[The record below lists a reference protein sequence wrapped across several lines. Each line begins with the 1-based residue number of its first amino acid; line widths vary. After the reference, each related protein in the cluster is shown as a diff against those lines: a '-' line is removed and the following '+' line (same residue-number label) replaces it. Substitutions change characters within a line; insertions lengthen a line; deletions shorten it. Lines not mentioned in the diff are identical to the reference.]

1 MAPVKVIT
9 LSRQLASGGD
19 VLAEAL
25 SARLG
30 WRCLGRDIID
40 AAARASGAGEAALA
54 DIDELNLLGIRPPK
68 TAKQAYRQ
76 AMEAII
82 RDAAAQ
88 GQAII
93 VGRGGQ
99 VILQQEASALH
110 LKVIAPIE
118 CRLRYL
124 MAREHLDEE
133 AAINRIVASDRAR
146 ANYLRRQYGV
156 QWLDPQ
162 LYHMMLNV
170 DPEDLSWAQEVI
182 LRAIEV
188 RV

>member
-1 MAPVKVIT
+1 MARVRVVT

-40 AAARASGAGEAALA
+40 AAARASGAAEAALA
-54 DIDELNLLGIRPPK
+54 DIDELNLLGIRPP
-68 TAKQAYRQ
+68 TAAKQAYRR
-76 AMEAII
+76 AVEAII
-82 RDAAAQ
+82 REAAAE
-88 GQAII
+88 GQVII

-99 VILQQEASALH
+99 VVLGQEPSALH
-110 LKVIAPIE
+110 VKVIASTAR
-118 CRLRYL
+118 RLRYL
-124 MAREHLDEE
+124 MVRERLDEE

-182 LRAIEV
+182 LRAIET

>member
-1 MAPVKVIT
+1 MAPVRVIT

-19 VLAEAL
+19 ALAEAL
-25 SARLG
+25 SRRLG

-40 AAARASGAGEAALA
+40 AAARASGAAEAALA
-54 DIDELNLLGIRPPK
+54 DIDELNLLGIRPST
-68 TAKQAYRQ
+68 TARQAYRR
-76 AMEAII
+76 AVEAII
-82 RDAAAQ
+82 RDVAAQ
-88 GQAII
+88 GRVII

-99 VILQQEASALH
+99 VVLQQEPSALH
-110 LKVIAPIE
+110 VKVIAPIE

-146 ANYLRRQYGV
+146 AGYLRRQYGA

-162 LYHMMLNV
+162 LYHVVLNV
-170 DPEDLSWAQEVI
+170 DPEDLLWAQEVI